1 MKEYLL
7 LLLPIINNIIKY
19 NGISDS
25 NELLKEALVLE
36 NLEYKLI
43 DAIFNS
49 NYFKK
54 LYYVYDTD
62 EEDNT
67 KYISLVAEEKSN
79 ILKGVKHGVS
89 KFKIY
94 EYDDPMW
101 DWDNEVRAIYKDG
114 KIDGVYNEYEEFG
127 ENFKKGLYVNGEKKF
142 TLDFNKYFDHFSF
155 KIYKNNE
162 ISVSIYCDPSKLRIG
177 IFIGNKKIKIPF
189 YEIEKESFGYY
200 DGEGHEVKID
210 QTKIDILGYGSKEEY
225 GMYKGLKSG
234 GSTTI
239 KENGNIVDKSLYVN
253 GKRFGM
259 RKIENIKENTIN
271 LSYYE
276 DDIKRYYEFEITKDY
291 TLANPVENGDWVKF
305 YETGEIEVRVRK
317 KGNLSNSSTVYYI
330 NGDKEERIYS
340 DRKNYTSKYVKF
352 K

>member
-1 MKEYLL
+1 M
-7 LLLPIINNIIKY
+7 
-19 NGISDS
+19 
-25 NELLKEALVLE
+25 ELLNEVSFLE
-36 NLEYKLI
+36 KLEFKLI
-43 DAIFNS
+43 DMIFNR
-49 NYFKK
+49 NDLKK
-54 LYYVYDTD
+54 IYYAYGID
-62 EEDNT
+62 EDDGE
-67 KYISLVAEEKSN
+67 IFLSRVIFEKN
-79 ILKGVKHGVS
+79 KLLNGVKHGVGRLR
-89 KFKIY
+89 IHD
-94 EYDDPMW
+94 YDDPM
-101 DWDNEVRAIYKDG
+101 WDNEVRAIYKDG
-114 KIDGVYNEYEEFG
+114 KIDGVYNEYEEFS
-127 ENFKKGLYVNGEKKF
+127 ENFMRGLYVNGEKKF
-142 TLDFNKYFDHFSF
+142 TLDFNKYFDYFSF

-162 ISVSIYCDPSKLRIG
+162 ISVSIYYDSSELIIN

-200 DGEGHEVKID
+200 NGEGHEVKID

-234 GSTTI
+234 ASTTI

-317 KGNLSNSSTVYYI
+317 EGVLSYDSTVYYI
-330 NGDKEERIYS
+330 NGDKEIR
-340 DRKNYTSKYVKF
+340 NYLCNGKYISTYIKF
-352 K
+352 E

>member
-1 MKEYLL
+1 MEIL
-7 LLLPIINNIIKY
+7 
-19 NGISDS
+19 
-25 NELLKEALVLE
+25 NEVSFLE
-36 NLEYKLI
+36 KLEFKLI
-43 DAIFNS
+43 DMIFNR
-49 NYFKK
+49 NDLKK
-54 LYYVYDTD
+54 IYYAYGID
-62 EEDNT
+62 EDDGE
-67 KYISLVAEEKSN
+67 IFLSRVIFEKN
-79 ILKGVKHGVS
+79 KLLNGVKHGVGRLR
-89 KFKIY
+89 IHD
-94 EYDDPMW
+94 YDDPM
-101 DWDNEVRAIYKDG
+101 WDNEVRAIYKDG
-114 KIDGVYNEYEEFG
+114 KIDGVYNEYEEFS
-127 ENFKKGLYVNGEKKF
+127 ENFMRGLYVNGEKKF
-142 TLDFNKYFDHFSF
+142 TLDFNKYFDYFLF
-155 KIYKNNE
+155 EIYKNNE
-162 ISVSIYCDPSKLRIG
+162 ISVSIYYNPSKLRIG

-225 GMYKGLKSG
+225 GIYKGLKSG
-234 GSTTI
+234 ASTTI

-317 KGNLSNSSTVYYI
+317 EGVLSYDSTVYYI
-330 NGDKEERIYS
+330 NGDKEIR
-340 DRKNYTSKYVKF
+340 NYLCNGKYISTYIKF
-352 K
+352 E

>member
-1 MKEYLL
+1 M
-7 LLLPIINNIIKY
+7 
-19 NGISDS
+19 
-25 NELLKEALVLE
+25 ELLNEVSFLE
-36 NLEYKLI
+36 KLEFKLI
-43 DAIFNS
+43 DMIFNR
-49 NYFKK
+49 NDLKK
-54 LYYVYDTD
+54 IYYAYGID
-62 EEDNT
+62 EDDGE
-67 KYISLVAEEKSN
+67 IFLSRVIFEKN
-79 ILKGVKHGVS
+79 KLLNGVKHGVGRLR
-89 KFKIY
+89 IHD
-94 EYDDPMW
+94 YDDPM
-101 DWDNEVRAIYKDG
+101 WDNEVRAIYKDG
-114 KIDGVYNEYEEFG
+114 KIDGVYNEYEEFS

-142 TLDFNKYFDHFSF
+142 TLDFNKYFDYFSF

-162 ISVSIYCDPSKLRIG
+162 ISVSIYCNPSDLIIE
-177 IFIGNKKIKIPF
+177 IFIGNKKIEIPF

-239 KENGNIVDKSLYVN
+239 KENGNIVDKSLYIN

-259 RKIENIKENTIN
+259 RKIENIKENKIN

-317 KGNLSNSSTVYYI
+317 EGVLSYDSTVYYI
-330 NGDKEERIYS
+330 NGDKEIR
-340 DRKNYTSKYVKF
+340 NYLCNGKYISTYIKF
-352 K
+352 E

>member
-1 MKEYLL
+1 M
-7 LLLPIINNIIKY
+7 
-19 NGISDS
+19 
-25 NELLKEALVLE
+25 ELLNEVSFLE
-36 NLEYKLI
+36 KLEFKLI
-43 DAIFNS
+43 DMIFNR
-49 NYFKK
+49 NDLKK
-54 LYYVYDTD
+54 IYYAYGID
-62 EEDNT
+62 EDDGE
-67 KYISLVAEEKSN
+67 IFLSRVIFEKN
-79 ILKGVKHGVS
+79 KLLNGVKHGVGRLR
-89 KFKIY
+89 IHD
-94 EYDDPMW
+94 YDDPM
-101 DWDNEVRAIYKDG
+101 WDNEVRAIYKDG
-114 KIDGVYNEYEEFG
+114 KIDGVYNEYEEFS
-127 ENFKKGLYVNGEKKF
+127 ENFMRGLYVNGEKKF
-142 TLDFNKYFDHFSF
+142 TLDFNKYFDYFSF
-155 KIYKNNE
+155 KIYKNDENN
-162 ISVSIYCDPSKLRIG
+162 IFIYFKPSLLRIS

-234 GSTTI
+234 ASTTI

-317 KGNLSNSSTVYYI
+317 EGVLSYDSTVYYI
-330 NGDKEERIYS
+330 NGDKEIR
-340 DRKNYTSKYVKF
+340 NYLCNGKYISTYIKF
-352 K
+352 E

>member
-1 MKEYLL
+1 M
-7 LLLPIINNIIKY
+7 
-19 NGISDS
+19 
-25 NELLKEALVLE
+25 ELLNEVSFLE
-36 NLEYKLI
+36 KLEFKLI
-43 DAIFNS
+43 DMIFNR
-49 NYFKK
+49 NDLKK
-54 LYYVYDTD
+54 IYYAYGID
-62 EEDNT
+62 EDDGE
-67 KYISLVAEEKSN
+67 IFLSRVIFEKN
-79 ILKGVKHGVS
+79 KLLNGVKHGVGRLR
-89 KFKIY
+89 IHD
-94 EYDDPMW
+94 YDDPM
-101 DWDNEVRAIYKDG
+101 WDNEVRAIYKDG
-114 KIDGVYNEYEEFG
+114 KIDGVYNEYEEFS

-234 GSTTI
+234 ASTTI

-317 KGNLSNSSTVYYI
+317 EGVLSYDSTVYYI
-330 NGDKEERIYS
+330 NGDKEIR
-340 DRKNYTSKYVKF
+340 NYLCNGKYISTYIKF
-352 K
+352 E

>member
-1 MKEYLL
+1 M
-7 LLLPIINNIIKY
+7 
-19 NGISDS
+19 
-25 NELLKEALVLE
+25 ELLNEVSFLE
-36 NLEYKLI
+36 KLEFKLI
-43 DAIFNS
+43 DMIFNR
-49 NYFKK
+49 NDLKK
-54 LYYVYDTD
+54 IYYAYGID
-62 EEDNT
+62 EDDGE
-67 KYISLVAEEKSN
+67 IFLSRVIFEKN
-79 ILKGVKHGVS
+79 KLLNGVKHGVGRLR
-89 KFKIY
+89 IHD
-94 EYDDPMW
+94 YDDPM
-101 DWDNEVRAIYKDG
+101 WDNEVRAIYKDG
-114 KIDGVYNEYEEFG
+114 KIDGVYNEYEEFS
-127 ENFKKGLYVNGEKKF
+127 ENFMRGLYVNGEKKF
-142 TLDFNKYFDHFSF
+142 TLEFNKYFDDFLF
-155 KIYKNNE
+155 EIYKNNE
-162 ISVSIYCDPSKLRIG
+162 ISVSIYCNPSKLRIG

-225 GMYKGLKSG
+225 GIYKGLKSG
-234 GSTTI
+234 ASTTI

>member
-1 MKEYLL
+1 M
-7 LLLPIINNIIKY
+7 
-19 NGISDS
+19 
-25 NELLKEALVLE
+25 ELLNEVSFLE
-36 NLEYKLI
+36 KLEFKLI
-43 DAIFNS
+43 DMIFNR
-49 NYFKK
+49 NDLKK
-54 LYYVYDTD
+54 IYYAYGID
-62 EEDNT
+62 EDDGE
-67 KYISLVAEEKSN
+67 IFLSRVIFEKN
-79 ILKGVKHGVS
+79 KLLNGVKHGVS
-89 KFKIY
+89 RLRIHDH
-94 EYDDPMW
+94 DDPMW
-101 DWDNEVRAIYKDG
+101 NNEVRAIYKDG
-114 KIDGVYNEYEEFG
+114 KIDGVYNEYEEFS

-142 TLDFNKYFDHFSF
+142 TLDFDKYFYHFSF
-155 KIYKNNE
+155 EIYKNNE
-162 ISVSIYCDPSKLRIG
+162 ISVSIYYDSSDLIIN

-189 YEIEKESFGYY
+189 YGIEKEIFGYY
-200 DGEGHEVKID
+200 DGERHEVKID

-234 GSTTI
+234 ASTTI

-317 KGNLSNSSTVYYI
+317 EGVLSYDSTVYYI
-330 NGDKEERIYS
+330 NGDKEIR
-340 DRKNYTSKYVKF
+340 NYLCNGKYISTYIKF
-352 K
+352 E

>member
-1 MKEYLL
+1 M
-7 LLLPIINNIIKY
+7 
-19 NGISDS
+19 
-25 NELLKEALVLE
+25 ELLNEVSFLE
-36 NLEYKLI
+36 KLEFKLI
-43 DAIFNS
+43 DMIFNR
-49 NYFKK
+49 NDLKK
-54 LYYVYDTD
+54 IYYAYGID
-62 EEDNT
+62 EDDGE
-67 KYISLVAEEKSN
+67 IFLSRVIFEKN
-79 ILKGVKHGVS
+79 KLLNGVKHGVGRLR
-89 KFKIY
+89 IHD
-94 EYDDPMW
+94 YDDPM
-101 DWDNEVRAIYKDG
+101 WDNEVRAIYKDG
-114 KIDGVYNEYEEFG
+114 KIDGVYNEYEEFS
-127 ENFKKGLYVNGEKKF
+127 ENFMRGLYVNGEKKF
-142 TLDFNKYFDHFSF
+142 TLEFNKYFDDFLF
-155 KIYKNNE
+155 EIYKNNE
-162 ISVSIYCDPSKLRIG
+162 VSVSIYCNPSKLRIG

>member
-1 MKEYLL
+1 M
-7 LLLPIINNIIKY
+7 
-19 NGISDS
+19 
-25 NELLKEALVLE
+25 ELLNEVSFLE
-36 NLEYKLI
+36 KLEFKLI
-43 DAIFNS
+43 DMIFNR
-49 NYFKK
+49 NDLKK
-54 LYYVYDTD
+54 IYYAYGID
-62 EEDNT
+62 EDDGE
-67 KYISLVAEEKSN
+67 IFLSRVIFEKN
-79 ILKGVKHGVS
+79 KLLNGVKHGVGRLR
-89 KFKIY
+89 IHD
-94 EYDDPMW
+94 YDDPM
-101 DWDNEVRAIYKDG
+101 WDNEVRAIYKDG
-114 KIDGVYNEYEEFG
+114 KIDGVYNEYEEFS
-127 ENFKKGLYVNGEKKF
+127 ENFMRGLYVNGEKKF
-142 TLDFNKYFDHFSF
+142 TLDFDKYFDHFSF
-155 KIYKNNE
+155 EIYKNNE
-162 ISVSIYCDPSKLRIG
+162 ISVSIYYDSSELIIN

-317 KGNLSNSSTVYYI
+317 EGVLSYDSTVYYI
-330 NGDKEERIYS
+330 NGDKEIR
-340 DRKNYTSKYVKF
+340 NYLCNGKYISTYIKF
-352 K
+352 E

>member
-1 MKEYLL
+1 M
-7 LLLPIINNIIKY
+7 
-19 NGISDS
+19 
-25 NELLKEALVLE
+25 ELLNEVSFLE
-36 NLEYKLI
+36 KLEFKLI
-43 DAIFNS
+43 DMIFNR
-49 NYFKK
+49 NDLKK
-54 LYYVYDTD
+54 IYYAYGID
-62 EEDNT
+62 EDDGE
-67 KYISLVAEEKSN
+67 IFLSRVIFEKN
-79 ILKGVKHGVS
+79 KLLNGVKHGVS
-89 KFKIY
+89 RLRIHDH
-94 EYDDPMW
+94 DDPMW
-101 DWDNEVRAIYKDG
+101 NNEVRAIYKDG
-114 KIDGVYNEYEEFG
+114 KIDGVYNEYEEFS
-127 ENFKKGLYVNGEKKF
+127 ENFMRGLYVNGEKKF
-142 TLDFNKYFDHFSF
+142 TLDFDKYFYHFSF
-155 KIYKNNE
+155 EIYKNNE
-162 ISVSIYCDPSKLRIG
+162 ISVSIYYNSSDLIIN

-189 YEIEKESFGYY
+189 YGIEKESFDYY
-200 DGEGHEVKID
+200 DGERHEVKIE

-317 KGNLSNSSTVYYI
+317 EGVLSYESTVYYI
-330 NGDKEERIYS
+330 NGDKEIR
-340 DRKNYTSKYVKF
+340 NYLCNGKYISTYIKF
-352 K
+352 E

>member
-1 MKEYLL
+1 M
-7 LLLPIINNIIKY
+7 
-19 NGISDS
+19 
-25 NELLKEALVLE
+25 ELLNEVSFLE
-36 NLEYKLI
+36 KLEFKLI
-43 DAIFNS
+43 DMIFNR
-49 NYFKK
+49 NDLKK
-54 LYYVYDTD
+54 IYYAYGID
-62 EEDNT
+62 EDDGE
-67 KYISLVAEEKSN
+67 IFLSRVIFEKN
-79 ILKGVKHGVS
+79 KLLNGVKHGVGRLR
-89 KFKIY
+89 IHD
-94 EYDDPMW
+94 YDDPM
-101 DWDNEVRAIYKDG
+101 WDNEVRAIYKDG

-142 TLDFNKYFDHFSF
+142 TLDFNKYFDYFSF
-155 KIYKNNE
+155 KIYKNDENN
-162 ISVSIYCDPSKLRIG
+162 IFIYFKPSLLRIS

-189 YEIEKESFGYY
+189 YEIEKESFYYY
-200 DGEGHEVKID
+200 DEEGHKVKID

-234 GSTTI
+234 ASTTI

-276 DDIKRYYEFEITKDY
+276 DDIKRYYEFDITKDY

-317 KGNLSNSSTVYYI
+317 EGVLSYDSTVYYI
-330 NGDKEERIYS
+330 NGDKEIR
-340 DRKNYTSKYVKF
+340 NYLCNGKYISTYIKF
-352 K
+352 E

>member
-1 MKEYLL
+1 M
-7 LLLPIINNIIKY
+7 
-19 NGISDS
+19 
-25 NELLKEALVLE
+25 ELLNEVSFLE
-36 NLEYKLI
+36 KLEFKLI
-43 DAIFNS
+43 DMIFNR
-49 NYFKK
+49 NDLKK
-54 LYYVYDTD
+54 IYYAYGID
-62 EEDNT
+62 EDDGE
-67 KYISLVAEEKSN
+67 IFLSRVIFEKN
-79 ILKGVKHGVS
+79 KLLNGVKHGVGRLR
-89 KFKIY
+89 IHD
-94 EYDDPMW
+94 YDDPM
-101 DWDNEVRAIYKDG
+101 WDNEVRAIYKDG
-114 KIDGVYNEYEEFG
+114 KIDGVYNEYEEFS
-127 ENFKKGLYVNGEKKF
+127 ENFMRGLYVNGEKKF
-142 TLDFNKYFDHFSF
+142 TLDFDKYFDHFSF
-155 KIYKNNE
+155 EIYKNNE

-189 YEIEKESFGYY
+189 YEIEKESFDYY
-200 DGEGHEVKID
+200 DGERHEVKID

-234 GSTTI
+234 ASTTI

-271 LSYYE
+271 LSYYK

-317 KGNLSNSSTVYYI
+317 EGVLSYDSTVYYI
-330 NGDKEERIYS
+330 NGDKEIR
-340 DRKNYTSKYVKF
+340 NYLCNGKYISTYIKF

>member
-1 MKEYLL
+1 MEIL
-7 LLLPIINNIIKY
+7 
-19 NGISDS
+19 
-25 NELLKEALVLE
+25 NEVSFLE
-36 NLEYKLI
+36 KLEFKLI
-43 DAIFNS
+43 DMIFNR
-49 NYFKK
+49 NDLKK
-54 LYYVYDTD
+54 IYYAYGID
-62 EEDNT
+62 EDDGE
-67 KYISLVAEEKSN
+67 IFLSRVIFEKN
-79 ILKGVKHGVS
+79 KLLNGVKHGVGRLR
-89 KFKIY
+89 IHD
-94 EYDDPMW
+94 YDDPM
-101 DWDNEVRAIYKDG
+101 WDNEVRAIYKDG
-114 KIDGVYNEYEEFG
+114 KIDGVYNEYEEFS
-127 ENFKKGLYVNGEKKF
+127 ENFMRGLYVNGEKKF
-142 TLDFNKYFDHFSF
+142 TLDFNKYFDYFLF
-155 KIYKNNE
+155 EIYKNNE
-162 ISVSIYCDPSKLRIG
+162 ISVSIYYDSSELIIN

-225 GMYKGLKSG
+225 GIYKGLKSG
-234 GSTTI
+234 ASTTI

-317 KGNLSNSSTVYYI
+317 EGVLSYDSTVYYI
-330 NGDKEERIYS
+330 NGDKEIR
-340 DRKNYTSKYVKF
+340 NYLCNGKYISTYIKF
-352 K
+352 E

>member
-1 MKEYLL
+1 M
-7 LLLPIINNIIKY
+7 
-19 NGISDS
+19 
-25 NELLKEALVLE
+25 ELLNEVSFLE
-36 NLEYKLI
+36 KLEFKLI
-43 DAIFNS
+43 DMIFNR
-49 NYFKK
+49 NDLKK
-54 LYYVYDTD
+54 IYYAYGID
-62 EEDNT
+62 EDDGE
-67 KYISLVAEEKSN
+67 IFLSRVIFEKN
-79 ILKGVKHGVS
+79 KLLNGVKHGVGRLR
-89 KFKIY
+89 IHD
-94 EYDDPMW
+94 YDDPM
-101 DWDNEVRAIYKDG
+101 WDNEVRAIYKDG
-114 KIDGVYNEYEEFG
+114 KIDGVYNEYEEFS
-127 ENFKKGLYVNGEKKF
+127 ENFMRGLYVNGEKKF
-142 TLDFNKYFDHFSF
+142 TLEFNKYFDDFLF
-155 KIYKNNE
+155 EIYKNNE
-162 ISVSIYCDPSKLRIG
+162 ISVSIYCNPSKLRIG

-259 RKIENIKENTIN
+259 RKIENIKENIIN

>member
-54 LYYVYDTD
+54 LYYVYKTD

-67 KYISLVAEEKSN
+67 KYIRMVAVEKSY

-89 KFKIY
+89 KFKMY
-94 EYDDPMW
+94 DYDDPM
-101 DWDNEVRAIYKDG
+101 WDNEVRAIYKDG
-114 KIDGVYNEYEEFG
+114 KIDGVYNE
-127 ENFKKGLYVNGEKKF
+127 
-142 TLDFNKYFDHFSF
+142 FNKYFDDFLF
-155 KIYKNNE
+155 EIYKNNE
-162 ISVSIYCDPSKLRIG
+162 ISVSIYCNPSTLRIG

-200 DGEGHEVKID
+200 DGEGHEVKIE

-234 GSTTI
+234 ASTTI
-239 KENGNIVDKSLYVN
+239 KENGNIVDKILYVN

>member
-1 MKEYLL
+1 M
-7 LLLPIINNIIKY
+7 
-19 NGISDS
+19 
-25 NELLKEALVLE
+25 ELLNEVSFLE
-36 NLEYKLI
+36 KLEFKLI
-43 DAIFNS
+43 DMIFNR
-49 NYFKK
+49 NDLKK
-54 LYYVYDTD
+54 IYYAYGID
-62 EEDNT
+62 EDDGE
-67 KYISLVAEEKSN
+67 IFLSRVIFEKN
-79 ILKGVKHGVS
+79 KLLNGVKHGVGRLR
-89 KFKIY
+89 IHD
-94 EYDDPMW
+94 YDDPM
-101 DWDNEVRAIYKDG
+101 WDNEVRAIYKDG
-114 KIDGVYNEYEEFG
+114 KIDGVYNEYEEFS
-127 ENFKKGLYVNGEKKF
+127 ENFMRGLYVNGEKKF
-142 TLDFNKYFDHFSF
+142 TLEFNKYFDDFLF
-155 KIYKNNE
+155 EIYKNNE
-162 ISVSIYCDPSKLRIG
+162 ISVSIYCNPSKLRIG

-259 RKIENIKENTIN
+259 RKIENIKENKIN

-317 KGNLSNSSTVYYI
+317 EGVLSYDSTVYYI
-330 NGDKEERIYS
+330 NGDKEIR
-340 DRKNYTSKYVKF
+340 NYLCNGKYISTYIKF
-352 K
+352 E

>member
-1 MKEYLL
+1 M
-7 LLLPIINNIIKY
+7 
-19 NGISDS
+19 
-25 NELLKEALVLE
+25 ELLNEVSFLE
-36 NLEYKLI
+36 KLEFKLI
-43 DAIFNS
+43 DMIFNR
-49 NYFKK
+49 NDLKK
-54 LYYVYDTD
+54 IYYAYGID
-62 EEDNT
+62 EDDGE
-67 KYISLVAEEKSN
+67 IFLSRVIFEKN
-79 ILKGVKHGVS
+79 KLLNGVKHGVGRLR
-89 KFKIY
+89 IHD
-94 EYDDPMW
+94 YDDPM
-101 DWDNEVRAIYKDG
+101 WDNEVRAIYKDG
-114 KIDGVYNEYEEFG
+114 KIDGVYNEYEEFS
-127 ENFKKGLYVNGEKKF
+127 ENFMRGLYVNGEKKF
-142 TLDFNKYFDHFSF
+142 TLDFDKYFYHFSF
-155 KIYKNNE
+155 EIYKNNE
-162 ISVSIYCDPSKLRIG
+162 ISVSIYYDSSELIIN

-234 GSTTI
+234 ASTTI

>member
-1 MKEYLL
+1 MKKYLL

-19 NGISDS
+19 NGISDN

-67 KYISLVAEEKSN
+67 KYIWMVAVEKSY

-89 KFKIY
+89 RFKMY
-94 EYDDPMW
+94 DYDDPM
-101 DWDNEVRAIYKDG
+101 WDNEVRAIYKDG
-114 KIDGVYNEYEEFG
+114 KIDGVYNEYEEFS
-127 ENFKKGLYVNGEKKF
+127 ENFMRGLYVNGEKKF
-142 TLDFNKYFDHFSF
+142 TLDFDKYFDHFSF
-155 KIYKNNE
+155 EIYKNNE
-162 ISVSIYCDPSKLRIG
+162 ISVSIYYNSSDLIIN

-189 YEIEKESFGYY
+189 YEIEKESFDYY
-200 DGEGHEVKID
+200 DGERHEVKID

-225 GMYKGLKSG
+225 GIYKGLKSG
-234 GSTTI
+234 ASTTI

-276 DDIKRYYEFEITKDY
+276 DDIKRYYEFDITKDY

>member
-1 MKEYLL
+1 M
-7 LLLPIINNIIKY
+7 
-19 NGISDS
+19 
-25 NELLKEALVLE
+25 ELLNEVSFLE
-36 NLEYKLI
+36 KLEFKLI
-43 DAIFNS
+43 DMIFNR
-49 NYFKK
+49 NDLKK
-54 LYYVYDTD
+54 IYYAYGID
-62 EEDNT
+62 EDDGE
-67 KYISLVAEEKSN
+67 IFLSRVIFEKN
-79 ILKGVKHGVS
+79 KLLNGVKHGVGRLR
-89 KFKIY
+89 IHD
-94 EYDDPMW
+94 YDDPM
-101 DWDNEVRAIYKDG
+101 WDNEVRAIYKDG

-162 ISVSIYCDPSKLRIG
+162 ISVSIYCNPSDLIIE
-177 IFIGNKKIKIPF
+177 IFIGNKKIEIPF

-234 GSTTI
+234 ASTTI

-317 KGNLSNSSTVYYI
+317 EGVLSYDSTVYYI
-330 NGDKEERIYS
+330 NGDKEIR
-340 DRKNYTSKYVKF
+340 NYLCNGKYISTYIKF
-352 K
+352 E

>member
-1 MKEYLL
+1 M
-7 LLLPIINNIIKY
+7 
-19 NGISDS
+19 
-25 NELLKEALVLE
+25 ELLNEVSFLE
-36 NLEYKLI
+36 KLEFKLI
-43 DAIFNS
+43 DMIFNR
-49 NYFKK
+49 NDLKK
-54 LYYVYDTD
+54 IYYAYGID
-62 EEDNT
+62 EDDGE
-67 KYISLVAEEKSN
+67 IFLSRVIFEKN
-79 ILKGVKHGVS
+79 KLLNGVKHGVGRLR
-89 KFKIY
+89 IHD
-94 EYDDPMW
+94 YDDPM
-101 DWDNEVRAIYKDG
+101 WDNEVRAIYKDG
-114 KIDGVYNEYEEFG
+114 KIDGVYNEYEEFS
-127 ENFKKGLYVNGEKKF
+127 ENFMRGLYVNGEKKF
-142 TLDFNKYFDHFSF
+142 TLDFNKYFDYFSF
-155 KIYKNNE
+155 KIYKNDENN
-162 ISVSIYCDPSKLRIG
+162 IFIYFKPSLLRIS

-234 GSTTI
+234 ASTTI
-239 KENGNIVDKSLYVN
+239 KENGNIVDKSLYIN

-317 KGNLSNSSTVYYI
+317 EGVLSYDSTVYYI
-330 NGDKEERIYS
+330 NGDKEIR
-340 DRKNYTSKYVKF
+340 NYLCNGKYISTYIKF
-352 K
+352 E

>member
-1 MKEYLL
+1 M
-7 LLLPIINNIIKY
+7 
-19 NGISDS
+19 
-25 NELLKEALVLE
+25 ELLNEVSFLE
-36 NLEYKLI
+36 KLEFKLI
-43 DAIFNS
+43 DMIFNR
-49 NYFKK
+49 NDLKK
-54 LYYVYDTD
+54 IYYAYGID
-62 EEDNT
+62 EDDGE
-67 KYISLVAEEKSN
+67 IFLSRVIFEKN
-79 ILKGVKHGVS
+79 KLLNGVKHGVGRLR
-89 KFKIY
+89 IHDH
-94 EYDDPMW
+94 DDPM
-101 DWDNEVRAIYKDG
+101 WDNEVRAIYKDG

-162 ISVSIYCDPSKLRIG
+162 ISVSIYCNPSKLIIE

-200 DGEGHEVKID
+200 GGEGHEVKID

-234 GSTTI
+234 GSITI

-253 GKRFGM
+253 GKRFSM

>member
-1 MKEYLL
+1 M
-7 LLLPIINNIIKY
+7 
-19 NGISDS
+19 
-25 NELLKEALVLE
+25 ELLNEVSFLE
-36 NLEYKLI
+36 KLEFKLI
-43 DAIFNS
+43 DMIFNR
-49 NYFKK
+49 NDLKK
-54 LYYVYDTD
+54 IYYAYGID
-62 EEDNT
+62 EDDGE
-67 KYISLVAEEKSN
+67 IFLSRVIFEKN
-79 ILKGVKHGVS
+79 KLLNGVKHGVGRLR
-89 KFKIY
+89 IHD
-94 EYDDPMW
+94 YDDPM
-101 DWDNEVRAIYKDG
+101 WDNEVRAIYKDG

-317 KGNLSNSSTVYYI
+317 EGVLSYDSTVYYI
-330 NGDKEERIYS
+330 NGDKEIR
-340 DRKNYTSKYVKF
+340 NYLCNGKYISTYIKF
-352 K
+352 E

>member
-1 MKEYLL
+1 M
-7 LLLPIINNIIKY
+7 
-19 NGISDS
+19 
-25 NELLKEALVLE
+25 ELLNEVSFLE
-36 NLEYKLI
+36 KLEFKLI
-43 DAIFNS
+43 DMIFNR
-49 NYFKK
+49 NDLKK
-54 LYYVYDTD
+54 IYYAYGID
-62 EEDNT
+62 EDDGE
-67 KYISLVAEEKSN
+67 IFLSRVIFEKN
-79 ILKGVKHGVS
+79 KLLNGVKHGVGRLR
-89 KFKIY
+89 IHD
-94 EYDDPMW
+94 YDDPMW
-101 DWDNEVRAIYKDG
+101 NNEVRAIYKDG
-114 KIDGVYNEYEEFG
+114 KIDGVYNEYEEFS
-127 ENFKKGLYVNGEKKF
+127 ENFMRGLYVNGEKKF
-142 TLDFNKYFDHFSF
+142 TLDFDKYFYHFSF
-155 KIYKNNE
+155 EIYKNNE
-162 ISVSIYCDPSKLRIG
+162 ISVSIYYNSSDLIIN

-200 DGEGHEVKID
+200 NGEGHEVKID

-234 GSTTI
+234 ASTTI

-317 KGNLSNSSTVYYI
+317 EGVLSYDSTVYYI
-330 NGDKEERIYS
+330 NGDKEIR
-340 DRKNYTSKYVKF
+340 NYLCNGKYISTYIKF
-352 K
+352 E

>member
-1 MKEYLL
+1 M
-7 LLLPIINNIIKY
+7 
-19 NGISDS
+19 
-25 NELLKEALVLE
+25 ELLNEVSFLE
-36 NLEYKLI
+36 KLEFKLI
-43 DAIFNS
+43 DMIFNR
-49 NYFKK
+49 NDLKK
-54 LYYVYDTD
+54 IYYAYGID
-62 EEDNT
+62 EDDGE
-67 KYISLVAEEKSN
+67 IFLSRVIFEKN
-79 ILKGVKHGVS
+79 KLLNGVKHGVGRLR
-89 KFKIY
+89 IHD
-94 EYDDPMW
+94 YDDPM
-101 DWDNEVRAIYKDG
+101 WDNEVRAIYKDG
-114 KIDGVYNEYEEFG
+114 KIDGVYNEYEEFS
-127 ENFKKGLYVNGEKKF
+127 ENFMRGLYVNGEKKF
-142 TLDFNKYFDHFSF
+142 TLDFDKYFDHFSF
-155 KIYKNNE
+155 EIYKNNE
-162 ISVSIYCDPSKLRIG
+162 ISVSIYCNPSKLRIG

-317 KGNLSNSSTVYYI
+317 EGVLSYDSTVYYI
-330 NGDKEERIYS
+330 NGDKEIR
-340 DRKNYTSKYVKF
+340 NYLCNGKYISTYIKF
-352 K
+352 E

>member
-1 MKEYLL
+1 MD
-7 LLLPIINNIIKY
+7 
-19 NGISDS
+19 GCCR
-25 NELLKEALVLE
+25 
-36 NLEYKLI
+36 
-43 DAIFNS
+43 
-49 NYFKK
+49 KK
-54 LYYVYDTD
+54 
-62 EEDNT
+62 
-67 KYISLVAEEKSN
+67 
-79 ILKGVKHGVS
+79 
-89 KFKIY
+89 
-94 EYDDPMW
+94 
-101 DWDNEVRAIYKDG
+101 
-114 KIDGVYNEYEEFG
+114 YEEFG

-142 TLDFNKYFDHFSF
+142 TLDFDKYFDHFSF

-234 GSTTI
+234 ASTTI

-317 KGNLSNSSTVYYI
+317 EGVLSYDSTVYYI

>member
-1 MKEYLL
+1 M
-7 LLLPIINNIIKY
+7 
-19 NGISDS
+19 
-25 NELLKEALVLE
+25 ELLNEVSFLE
-36 NLEYKLI
+36 KLEFKLI
-43 DAIFNS
+43 DMIFNR
-49 NYFKK
+49 NDLKK
-54 LYYVYDTD
+54 IYYAYGID
-62 EEDNT
+62 EDDGE
-67 KYISLVAEEKSN
+67 IFLSRVIFEKN
-79 ILKGVKHGVS
+79 KLLNGVKHGVGRLR
-89 KFKIY
+89 IHD
-94 EYDDPMW
+94 YDDPM
-101 DWDNEVRAIYKDG
+101 WDNEVRAIYKDG
-114 KIDGVYNEYEEFG
+114 KIDGVYNEYEEFS

>member
-1 MKEYLL
+1 M
-7 LLLPIINNIIKY
+7 
-19 NGISDS
+19 
-25 NELLKEALVLE
+25 ELLNEVSFLE
-36 NLEYKLI
+36 KLEFKLI
-43 DAIFNS
+43 DMIFNR
-49 NYFKK
+49 NDLKK
-54 LYYVYDTD
+54 IYYAYGID
-62 EEDNT
+62 EDDGE
-67 KYISLVAEEKSN
+67 IFLSRVIFEKN
-79 ILKGVKHGVS
+79 KLLNGVKHGVGRLR
-89 KFKIY
+89 IHD
-94 EYDDPMW
+94 YDDPM
-101 DWDNEVRAIYKDG
+101 WDNEVRAIYKDG
-114 KIDGVYNEYEEFG
+114 KIDGVYNEYEEFS
-127 ENFKKGLYVNGEKKF
+127 ENFMRGLYVNGEKKF

-189 YEIEKESFGYY
+189 YEIEKESFDYY
-200 DGEGHEVKID
+200 DGERHEVKID

-276 DDIKRYYEFEITKDY
+276 DDIKRYYEFEITKEY

-317 KGNLSNSSTVYYI
+317 EGVLSYDSTVYYI
-330 NGDKEERIYS
+330 NGDKEIR
-340 DRKNYTSKYVKF
+340 NYLCNGKYISTYIKF
-352 K
+352 E

>member
-1 MKEYLL
+1 M
-7 LLLPIINNIIKY
+7 
-19 NGISDS
+19 
-25 NELLKEALVLE
+25 ELLNEVSFLE
-36 NLEYKLI
+36 KLEFKLI
-43 DAIFNS
+43 DMIFNR
-49 NYFKK
+49 NDLKK
-54 LYYVYDTD
+54 IYYAYGID
-62 EEDNT
+62 EDDGE
-67 KYISLVAEEKSN
+67 IFLSRVIFEKN
-79 ILKGVKHGVS
+79 KLLNGVKHGVGRLR
-89 KFKIY
+89 IHD
-94 EYDDPMW
+94 YDDPM
-101 DWDNEVRAIYKDG
+101 WDNEVRAIYKDG
-114 KIDGVYNEYEEFG
+114 KIDGVYNEYEEFS
-127 ENFKKGLYVNGEKKF
+127 ENFMRGLYVNGEKKF

-162 ISVSIYCDPSKLRIG
+162 ISVSIYCNPSDLIIE
-177 IFIGNKKIKIPF
+177 IFIGNKKIEIPF

-234 GSTTI
+234 ASTTI

-317 KGNLSNSSTVYYI
+317 EGVLSYDSTVYYI
-330 NGDKEERIYS
+330 NGDKEIR
-340 DRKNYTSKYVKF
+340 NYLCNGKYISTYIKF
-352 K
+352 E

>member
-1 MKEYLL
+1 M
-7 LLLPIINNIIKY
+7 
-19 NGISDS
+19 
-25 NELLKEALVLE
+25 ELLNEVSFLE
-36 NLEYKLI
+36 KLEFKLI
-43 DAIFNS
+43 DMIFNR
-49 NYFKK
+49 NDLKK
-54 LYYVYDTD
+54 IYYAYGID
-62 EEDNT
+62 EDDGE
-67 KYISLVAEEKSN
+67 IFLSRVIFEKN
-79 ILKGVKHGVS
+79 KLLNGVKHGVGRLR
-89 KFKIY
+89 IHD
-94 EYDDPMW
+94 YDDPMW
-101 DWDNEVRAIYKDG
+101 NNEVRAIYKDG

-162 ISVSIYCDPSKLRIG
+162 ISVSIYCNPSTLRIG

-317 KGNLSNSSTVYYI
+317 EGVLSYDSTVYYI
-330 NGDKEERIYS
+330 NGDKEIR
-340 DRKNYTSKYVKF
+340 NYLCNGKYISTYIKF
-352 K
+352 E

>member
-1 MKEYLL
+1 MKKYLL
-7 LLLPIINNIIKY
+7 LLLPIISNGNNIIDDIKY

-36 NLEYKLI
+36 NLEYKVI

-54 LYYVYDTD
+54 LYYVYKTD

-67 KYISLVAEEKSN
+67 KYIRMVAVEKSY

-89 KFKIY
+89 KFKMY
-94 EYDDPMW
+94 DYDDPM
-101 DWDNEVRAIYKDG
+101 WDNEVRAIYKDG

-162 ISVSIYCDPSKLRIG
+162 ISVSIYCNPSDLIIE
-177 IFIGNKKIKIPF
+177 IFIGNKKIEIPF

-200 DGEGHEVKID
+200 DGEGHEV
-210 QTKIDILGYGSKEEY
+210 KIDILGYGSKEEY

>member
-1 MKEYLL
+1 M
-7 LLLPIINNIIKY
+7 
-19 NGISDS
+19 
-25 NELLKEALVLE
+25 ELLNEVSFLE
-36 NLEYKLI
+36 KLEFKLI
-43 DAIFNS
+43 DMIFNR
-49 NYFKK
+49 NDLKK
-54 LYYVYDTD
+54 IYYAYGID
-62 EEDNT
+62 EDDGE
-67 KYISLVAEEKSN
+67 IFLSRVIFEKN
-79 ILKGVKHGVS
+79 KLLNGVKHGVGRLR
-89 KFKIY
+89 IHD
-94 EYDDPMW
+94 YDDPMW
-101 DWDNEVRAIYKDG
+101 NNEVRAIYKDG
-114 KIDGVYNEYEEFG
+114 KIDGVYNEYEEFS

-317 KGNLSNSSTVYYI
+317 EGVLSYDSTVYYI
-330 NGDKEERIYS
+330 NGDKEIR
-340 DRKNYTSKYVKF
+340 NYLCNGKYISTYIKF
-352 K
+352 E